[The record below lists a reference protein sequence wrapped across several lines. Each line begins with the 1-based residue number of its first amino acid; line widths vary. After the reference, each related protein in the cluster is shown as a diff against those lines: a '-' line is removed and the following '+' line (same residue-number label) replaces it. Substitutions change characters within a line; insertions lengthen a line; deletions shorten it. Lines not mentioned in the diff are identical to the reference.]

1 MTSASET
8 VLKLE
13 KIAEW
18 ADEFL
23 KESIPQGT
31 WSFDQ
36 LETWAA
42 AGEEVTAAR
51 GMHPDGWTAEAEPAA
66 SLKGASAIGV
76 QADPGWTAEA
86 EGEEAERRAAAAA
99 TALAA
104 AAAAEA
110 THNLRASK
118 GKGGL
123 AQYRIPPPAG
133 RADPKKEVS
142 ITEEQRQHSI
152 SLEGYLYAT
161 IDFTSPQAQPP
172 WTTEPDARYTYQTK
186 TDISVIRAKN
196 LPSGWEVAPATE
208 TVIREVIKPYS
219 WGTHLLVTEGCKAYW
234 TAAGNNPGCLE
245 ALWDYEKLPGRTL
258 LSWQTG
264 DEHC

>member
-1 MTSASET
+1 MGGSRRRGDSGERYASRRMDSRSRTRSKPQRSQRHRSTSRPRMDSRSRGRGSR
-8 VLKLE
+8 
-13 KIAEW
+13 
-18 ADEFL
+18 
-23 KESIPQGT
+23 KESRSRSNG
-31 WSFDQ
+31 
-36 LETWAA
+36 
-42 AGEEVTAAR
+42 AR
-51 GMHPDGWTAEAEPAA
+51 GRSRGRGNPQPA
-66 SLKGASAIGV
+66 
-76 QADPGWTAEA
+76 
-86 EGEEAERRAAAAA
+86 
-99 TALAA
+99 
-104 AAAAEA
+104 
-110 THNLRASK
+110 
-118 GKGGL
+118 
-123 AQYRIPPPAG
+123 YRIPPPAG

-208 TVIREVIKPYS
+208 TVIREVIKPHS

-245 ALWDYEKLPGRTL
+245 ALWDYEKLPGRYTL
-258 LSWQTG
+258 KAKFGQNAALHGIILIKTVSKLS
-264 DEHC
+264 